1 MALVQ
6 YDYGTSE
13 SETENEDSETTEVTK
28 PVESQPTQAQQKRV
42 ISKTTANET
51 DKDQVSKKIK
61 IAIPKI
67 IDDKIED
74 DISDE
79 AFPRVSRINNFNET
93 SGLLTKL
100 PAPKCAPK
108 KVTTTSF
115 VPHAVNRKPVPDKSA
130 AANKAKMLA
139 KAKAAKKLKEKE
151 GKTEIDELSSILDG
165 DKDDSDDDI
174 DDLSSISTNFDE
186 DMWKQVCGR
195 RSKATKKAPP
205 TSEEIISDPSVL
217 GDLPEQPEA
226 PSLKLDNDAF
236 KQLVG
241 ASKRRQIPSDITIT
255 DIDESDMLEKTD
267 VWMRKAL
274 TDPQYLQPRST
285 EDESTNPVAKN
296 KHHITFLAQ
305 QAKAKEQELQAQ
317 WASGNQKRQMS
328 RAKYGF

>member
-6 YDYGTSE
+6 YDYGSSE
-13 SETENEDSETTEVTK
+13 SETETDVSETIEVSK
-28 PVESQPTQAQQKRV
+28 PLECQPTQTQQKRV
-42 ISKTTANET
+42 ISKIT
-51 DKDQVSKKIK
+51 DHESDKVSKKIK

-74 DISDE
+74 DE
-79 AFPRVSRINNFNET
+79 AFPQVSRINNFNET

-115 VPHAVNRKPVPDKSA
+115 VPHAVNRKPAADKSA

-139 KAKAAKKLKEKE
+139 KAKAAKKLKEKQGE
-151 GKTEIDELSSILDG
+151 AEIDDLSLILDG
-165 DKDDSDDDI
+165 DKDDSDDD
-174 DDLSSISTNFDE
+174 LASISTNFDE
-186 DMWKQVCGR
+186 DMWKQICGR
-195 RSKATKKAPP
+195 RSKTTKTAPQ
-205 TSEEIISDPSVL
+205 EVISDPSVL
-217 GDLPEQPEA
+217 EDLPEQPEA

-241 ASKRRQIPSDITIT
+241 ASQRRQIPSHITIT
-255 DIDESDMLEKTD
+255 DIVESDMLEKTD

-305 QAKAKEQELQAQ
+305 QAKAKEQELQQQ